1 MPASTRDGLIILRRD
16 LNKQTNQQDCIL
28 KMVGHNVEIGN
39 KQERMKD
46 GEARRGDGSA
56 AAALHGWRQQAEK

>member
-1 MPASTRDGLIILRRD
+1 MFNPSQKRP
-16 LNKQTNQQDCIL
+16 KQTNKQDCNL
-28 KMVGHNVEIGN
+28 KRAGHIVKIGN

-46 GEARRGDGSA
+46 GEARRGGGSA